1 MDPMVGVYTA
11 LTRANLD
18 GSDPWVSQETVDLAT
33 AIRAYTMGGARVVF
47 AEDRRGSI
55 TVGKQADIVVLS
67 EDLFAAAE
75 ADPRRVLDVRVTHT
89 IVDGEVVHRVSR

>member
-1 MDPMVGVYTA
+1 MVGIYTA

-18 GSDPWVSQETVDLAT
+18 GSAAWVQEETVDLET

-55 TVGKQADIVVLS
+55 SVGKQADLVVLS
-67 EDLFAAAE
+67 EDLFAVAE
-75 ADPRRVLDVRVTHT
+75 AGARRILDVRAVSTV
-89 IVDGEVVHRVSR
+89 VDGSVVHQA